1 MWPALLSKAY
11 GRLVEDTEKERRERT
26 GTAAFTEVVTKE
38 NQPLLQHLLDNS
50 YCTLQASY
58 RVESVAR
65 VHREGAGN
73 YSKQHTP
80 VDNSYP
86 HRPAHEDS
94 DDAYSQVCAV
104 YIYLCAVCPQLF
116 ALNCSPCN

>member
-11 GRLVEDTEKERRERT
+11 GRLVEDTENERRERT

-38 NQPLLQHLLDNS
+38 NQPLLQHLLDNSYCTQVCGVCPQLFALYSLQHLLDNS

-86 HRPAHEDS
+86 HRPPTVSTEQA
-94 DDAYSQVCAV
+94 
-104 YIYLCAVCPQLF
+104 
-116 ALNCSPCN
+116 N